1 MKASRLQITGKSL
14 EKKPGQ
20 KKVGIVY
27 RIHTEKAVKA
37 AAEVTT
43 WLKKQGYEVFTGPDQ
58 KKVPG
63 TTLMKSAKEFQKM
76 ALVVVLGGDGT
87 YLRAVRAMQ
96 ANQVPIIGFNMGTL
110 GYLAH
115 HSPEKIT
122 ESLQKTLEN
131 DMYIQNRARLQVT
144 ILKKGKA
151 KGQVFTA
158 LNDVVLERGSNSQ
171 LIHVAIKLNDIPVH
185 EVKADGFIISTPTGS
200 TAYNLAAGGPILD
213 PEVRSFVITPVAPH
227 SLTHR
232 PLVVPDTKT
241 INLKMESLQAHLV
254 VDGQKVMDLKTG
266 DELRIEKADIDHQLV
281 IAKNHNDYNLLKK
294 KLLFG
299 IRN

>member
-1 MKASRLQITGKSL
+1 MKASRLQIQD
-14 EKKPGQ
+14 KK
-20 KKVGIVY
+20 KKVAIVY

-37 AAEVTT
+37 ALSVTA
-43 WLKKQGYEVFTGPDQ
+43 WLKKQGFEVFTAPEQ
-58 KKVPG
+58 KKIPG
-63 TTLMKSAKEFQKM
+63 TVLMKTSREFQKM

-87 YLRAVRAMQ
+87 YLRAVRLMQ

-115 HSPEKIT
+115 HSPERIPET
-122 ESLQKTLEN
+122 LTKTLEN
-131 DMYIQNRARLQVT
+131 DMYVQNRSRLQVT
-144 ILKKGKA
+144 ILKKGQK
-151 KGQVFTA
+151 KGQTFTA

-171 LIHVAIKLNDIPVH
+171 LIHVAINLNDVPVQ

-213 PEVRSFVITPVAPH
+213 PQTRSFVITPVAPH

-232 PLVVPDTKT
+232 PLVVPDTKQ
-241 INLKMESLQAHLV
+241 IYLKMESLQARLV
-254 VDGQKVMDLKTG
+254 VDGQKVTDLKTG
-266 DELRIEKADIDHQLV
+266 DELRIEKAETDHQLV

-299 IRN
+299 SRT

>member
-1 MKASRLQITGKSL
+1 MKATRLQIQD
-14 EKKPGQ
+14 KKR
-20 KKVGIVY
+20 VAIVY

-37 AAEVTT
+37 ALSATT
-43 WLKKQGYEVFTGPDQ
+43 WLKKQGYEVYTGPEQ
-58 KKVPG
+58 KKIAG
-63 TTLMKSAKEFQKM
+63 TLLMKTPREFQKM
-76 ALVVVLGGDGT
+76 SLVVVFGGDGT
-87 YLRAVRAMQ
+87 YLRAVRLMQ
-96 ANQVPIIGFNMGTL
+96 ANQVPILGFNMGTL

-115 HSPEKIT
+115 HSPEKIPET
-122 ESLQKTLEN
+122 LAKTLEN
-131 DMYIQNRARLQVT
+131 DMFIQSRARLQVSV
-144 ILKKGKA
+144 LKKGKS
-151 KGQVFTA
+151 KSTVYTA

-171 LIHVAIKLNDIPVH
+171 LIHVTINLDEIPVQ

-213 PEVRSFVITPVAPH
+213 PEVKSFVITPVAPH

-232 PLVVPDTKT
+232 PLVVPDTKH
-241 INLKMESLQAHLV
+241 IYLKMESLQAHLV
-254 VDGQKVMDLKTG
+254 VDGQKMMDLKTG

-299 IRN
+299 SRI

>member
-1 MKASRLQITGKSL
+1 MKASRLQIQD
-14 EKKPGQ
+14 KKR
-20 KKVGIVY
+20 VALVY

-37 AAEVTT
+37 ALEVTN

-63 TTLMKSAKEFQKM
+63 TSLMKSAKEFQKM

-87 YLRAVRAMQ
+87 YLRAVKAMQ
-96 ANQVPIIGFNMGTL
+96 AHQVPILGFNMGTL

-115 HSPEKIT
+115 HPADKILET
-122 ESLQKTLEN
+122 LGKTLASN
-131 DMYIQNRARLQVT
+131 MFIQNRARLQVCV
-144 ILKKGKA
+144 LRKGKT
-151 KGQVFTA
+151 KGQTFTA

-171 LIHVAIKLNDIPVH
+171 LIHVTINLDDVPVQ

-213 PEVRSFVITPVAPH
+213 PEVQSFVITPVAPH

-232 PLVVPDTKT
+232 PLVVPDTKV

-266 DELRIEKADIDHQLV
+266 DELRIEKAEIEHQLV

-299 IRN
+299 SRN

>member
-1 MKASRLQITGKSL
+1 MKASRLQIQDK
-14 EKKPGQ
+14 
-20 KKVGIVY
+20 KKVAIVY

-37 AAEVTT
+37 AQTVTN
-43 WLKKQGYEVFTGPDQ
+43 WLKKKNYEVFTGPEQ
-58 KKVPG
+58 KKLAG
-63 TTLMKSAKEFQKM
+63 TTLMKSAREFQKM

-87 YLRAVRAMQ
+87 YLRAVRLMQ
-96 ANQVPIIGFNMGTL
+96 THQVPILGFNMGTL

-115 HSPEKIT
+115 HSADKLIET
-122 ESLQKTLEN
+122 LEKTLN
-131 DMYIQNRARLQVT
+131 SDMCVQNRSLVQVT
-144 ILKKGKA
+144 VIRKGK
-151 KGQVFTA
+151 KTGTVHTA

-171 LIHVAIKLNDIPVH
+171 LIHVAITMDETPVQ

-213 PEVRSFVITPVAPH
+213 PETQSFVFTPVAPH

-232 PLVVPDTKT
+232 PLVVPDKKL
-241 INLKMESLQAHLV
+241 IRLRMESLQSHLV
-254 VDGQKVMDLKTG
+254 VDGQKVVDLKVG
-266 DELRIEKADIDHQLV
+266 DELVVEKAEIEHQLV

-299 IRN
+299 SRN

>member
-1 MKASRLQITGKSL
+1 MKAARLQIQD
-14 EKKPGQ
+14 KKN
-20 KKVGIVY
+20 VALVY
-27 RIHTEKAVKA
+27 RIHTEAAVKA
-37 AAEVTT
+37 AAFVTS
-43 WLKKQGYEVFTGPDQ
+43 WLGKQGYEVFTAPDQ

-63 TTLMKSAKEFQKM
+63 TQLMKSSREFKKI

-87 YLRAVRAMQ
+87 YLRAVRSMQ
-96 ANQVPIIGFNMGTL
+96 ANQVPILGFNMGTL

-115 HSPEKIT
+115 HSAEKISET
-122 ESLQKTLEN
+122 LTKTLEN
-131 DMYIQNRARLQVT
+131 EMYVQSRARLQVT
-144 ILKKGKA
+144 VLKKGKS

-171 LIHVAIKLNDIPVH
+171 LIHVAINLDDVPVQ

-213 PEVRSFVITPVAPH
+213 PEVQSFVITPVAPH

-232 PLVVPDTKT
+232 PLVVPDTKL
-241 INLKMESLQAHLV
+241 INLKMASLQAHLV
-254 VDGQKVMDLKTG
+254 VDGQKVMDLKCG
-266 DELRIEKADIDHQLV
+266 DQLRIDKAEIDHQLV

-299 IRN
+299 SRV

>member
-1 MKASRLQITGKSL
+1 MKPARLQIQD
-14 EKKPGQ
+14 KKR
-20 KKVGIVY
+20 VAIVY
-27 RIHTEKAVKA
+27 RVHTEKAVRA
-37 AAEVTT
+37 AGEVTN
-43 WLKKQGYEVFTGPDQ
+43 WLKKHGYEVFTAPDQ
-58 KKVPG
+58 KKVSG
-63 TTLMKSAKEFQKM
+63 TQLMKSVREFQKM

-96 ANQVPIIGFNMGTL
+96 ANQVPILGFNMGTL

-115 HSPEKIT
+115 HSIEKIPET
-122 ESLQKTLEN
+122 LSKTLKN
-131 DMYIQNRARLQVT
+131 DMFIQNRARLQVS
-144 ILKKGKA
+144 ILKKGKV
-151 KGQVFTA
+151 KGQIFTA

-171 LIHVAIKLNDIPVH
+171 LIHVTINLNDVPVQ

-213 PEVRSFVITPVAPH
+213 PEVKSFVITPVAPH

-232 PLVVPDTKT
+232 PLVVPDTKL
-241 INLKMESLQAHLV
+241 INLKMQSLQAHLV
-254 VDGQKVMDLKTG
+254 VDGQKVIDLKTG
-266 DELRIEKADIDHQLV
+266 DELRIEKAEIDHQLV

-299 IRN
+299 SRN